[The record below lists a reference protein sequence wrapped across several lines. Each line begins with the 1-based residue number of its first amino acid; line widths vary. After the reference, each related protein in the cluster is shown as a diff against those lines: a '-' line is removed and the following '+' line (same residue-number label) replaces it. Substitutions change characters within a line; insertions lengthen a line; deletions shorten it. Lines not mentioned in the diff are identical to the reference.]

1 LHQVFLRGRRM
12 KHESSVVTCQIEFHP
27 EAPHQRARVRI
38 QQPVVSALYKQA
50 LDLHQRQV
58 QARGFGK
65 GTVPIAYLERTYR
78 AFIIEHMKEFL
89 LNHCVINTL
98 CNQMC
103 QEHLLCVGDPLIE
116 SIYVEPDKIAEF
128 TFSLSQTKI
137 QEKTAWKKVSFHPPQ
152 RRNYKDIDKQVE
164 TFIEN
169 ECTPTLTADK
179 KPQISAGDW
188 VLFSL
193 SLVDTHKDTKVL
205 NYDDHLW
212 LRMGTEEP
220 DYEAVK
226 LFSERSV
233 GDSFISDDVFFQQY
247 LSKQWDSEYHY
258 LVTIKDHI
266 SNSHIPKEHLARLF
280 FCQDQEELKDLCV
293 QMFSFRQDLSL
304 RREMVTSLF
313 KTLQK
318 HIQILIPRELVIQ
331 QERYVLREV
340 QRTPDYPVYRLQK
353 DFRDKIRQ
361 LAEKQLYETAI
372 IDYIASQEKVSAE
385 PEDIT
390 AYLALHLHP
399 RTKDLLNFHLPL
411 TQVNGQEQPIPANMI
426 KLACLREKALNYILH
441 TLARTA

>member
-1 LHQVFLRGRRM
+1 M
-12 KHESSVVTCQIEFHP
+12 KHESSMVTCQIEFDP
-27 EAPHQRARVRI
+27 EAHHQRARVCI
-38 QQPVVSALYKQA
+38 PQPVVAALYKQA

-65 GTVPIAYLERTYR
+65 GAVPIAYLERTYR

-98 CNQMC
+98 CDQMC
-103 QEHLLCVGDPLIE
+103 QEHLLCIGDPLIE
-116 SIYVEPDKIAEF
+116 SIYVEPEEAAEF
-128 TFSLSQTKI
+128 IFSLNQSKI
-137 QEKTAWKKVSFHPPQ
+137 QEKTAWKKVSFHPPK

-169 ECTPTLTADK
+169 ECKPNQSDTTSK
-179 KPQISAGDW
+179 KAQIAAGDW

-193 SLVDTHKDTKVL
+193 ALVDLQKDTKLL
-205 NYDDHLW
+205 NHDDQLW

-220 DYEAVK
+220 DYEAVE
-226 LFSERSV
+226 LFSGKSV
-233 GDSFISDDVFFQQY
+233 GESFISDHIFFQQY

-266 SNSHIPKEHLARLF
+266 SSSHIPTEYLTRLF
-280 FCQDQEELKDLCV
+280 FCKNNNDLKELCV

-304 RREMVTSLF
+304 RREMVASLF

-318 HIQILIPRELVIQ
+318 HIQTSIPKDLISQ

-353 DFRDKIRQ
+353 DFREKIRQ
-361 LAEKQLYETAI
+361 LAEKQLYESI
-372 IDYIASQEKVSAE
+372 IVDYIAAQEKLVAE
-385 PEDIT
+385 HEDVT
-390 AYLALHLHP
+390 AYLALHVHP
-399 RTKDLLNFHLPL
+399 RTKDMLNFHLPI
-411 TQVNGQEQPIPANMI
+411 TQVNGQEQPIPANMVR
-426 KLACLREKALNYILH
+426 LACLREKALNYILH
-441 TLARTA
+441 MLAYTA